1 MRRFVP
7 ITLALLMVSA
17 CRTYDPYPYVSSEK
31 GLVSADQFS
40 KYGPDQ
46 AIATAVGREFGRAHK
61 GRTAADYA
69 AQAAAAIAYAKKFPQ
84 VTSITADTLG
94 FRLALTFRSGWTA
107 QVTPIDD
114 GKTGDETANLP
125 KGN

>member
-7 ITLALLMVSA
+7 IAVALLAVTA
-17 CRTYDPYPYVSSEK
+17 CRTYDRYPYVSSEK
-31 GLVSADQFS
+31 GLVPADQFAG
-40 KYGPDQ
+40 YGPDE
-46 AIATAVGREFGRAHK
+46 AIATAIGREYGRAHK
-61 GRTAADYA
+61 GETPADYA

-84 VTSITADTLG
+84 VTTVTVDTLG
-94 FRLALTFRSGWTA
+94 YRLAVKFKSGWTA